1 MSKPKRKITDYIFN
15 ALLVIIVLILIVPS
29 WRISF
34 QGWFQGLFMSEVEFK
49 SELSESIPEKERNW
63 ALFDTE
69 NKLYNFDEFKGKP
82 IVLSF
87 WATWCPPCRA
97 ELPELQELKNEMKGS
112 IHVIAVSEESME
124 VIQNSELPLDYDFL
138 FNTPQIPAYYKVDSY
153 PTLLVIDKK
162 MNIVFRNKG
171 AGSLNTEEN
180 KSFLKNLIRES

>member
-82 IVLSF
+82 IVVSF

-97 ELPELQELKNEMKGS
+97 ELPELQELKMK
-112 IHVIAVSEESME
+112 
-124 VIQNSELPLDYDFL
+124 
-138 FNTPQIPAYYKVDSY
+138 
-153 PTLLVIDKK
+153 
-162 MNIVFRNKG
+162 
-171 AGSLNTEEN
+171 
-180 KSFLKNLIRES
+180 